1 MSRIVFG
8 VSGASGMPLASL
20 VLKNLREVP
29 GLETHVIVSK
39 NSENVCGLEG
49 AGEALN
55 LKNLGFNSYEES
67 DFSAGPASG
76 SWRSDG
82 MIVCPCS
89 MRSLAA
95 IATGN
100 GYNLIHRAADVTLKE
115 RRPLILAVRETPFNL
130 IQLRNMVHAA
140 EAGAVIMPFIPAFYA
155 AHDTL
160 PEMARNFAGRLLDIL
175 RIPNSLCLRWRD
187 GG

>member
-1 MSRIVFG
+1 MRRLVFG

-20 VLKNLREVP
+20 VLKNLKELSD
-29 GLETHVIVSK
+29 LEIHVIVSK
-39 NSENVCGLEG
+39 EAANVCEHEG
-49 AGEALN
+49 ADKARDLE
-55 LKNLGFNSYEES
+55 KLGFRSYNEA

-89 MRSLAA
+89 MRTLAA

-100 GYNLIHRAADVTLKE
+100 GYNLIHRAADAALKE
-115 RRPLILAVRETPFNL
+115 RRPLILVVRETPFNL
-130 IQLRNMVHAA
+130 IQLRNMVYAA

-155 AHDTL
+155 SHDSL
-160 PEMARNFAGRLLDIL
+160 AEMARHFSGRLLDIL
-175 RIPNSLCLRWRD
+175 RIPNDLCGRWRD